1 MPNPLSSVVLSAS
14 VMTHPRRIADA
25 RRVLD
30 SLGIADACLAVDPEP
45 DGPPSSLRAS
55 QVAFSSAERFDST
68 HHLVLQDDV
77 RVCADFAGSVRAA
90 AERHSGAAL
99 SLFVEW
105 GSRTAC
111 LARWAVFTGAGA
123 VPVVNPYMPT
133 LALLLP
139 RDLAVDMGRFMADA
153 EGRSDDRA
161 ALRFLRER
169 GTSTLVAAPNLV
181 EHEDLP
187 SIKGND
193 GHGLRRSACF
203 AAEGARFDGQVLDL
217 PPLLPFLRW
226 NTGEA
231 VVIDTGNDVPEAHR
245 PTADVLAEWGAA
257 PEELRRDC
265 AEHLGS
271 DSGPLFALWTTAAA
285 FGAVQQQHWP
295 GTVAGLRARR
305 DDPLVGRALATFAPG
320 ALRVALDPDRLARLS
335 GRLVPAVLAAVEY
348 GARLTTAR
356 RA

>member
-1 MPNPLSSVVLSAS
+1 MLSAS

-30 SLGIADACLAVDPEP
+30 SLGVADACIAVDPEP

-55 QVAFSSAERFDST
+55 QVAFSSAERFGST

-77 RVCADFAGSVRAA
+77 RVCADFAASVRDA
-90 AERHSGAAL
+90 AERNSGAAL

-105 GSRTAC
+105 GSRTAY
-111 LARWAVFTGAGA
+111 LTRWAVFTGAGA

-169 GTSTLVAAPNLV
+169 GTPALVAAPNLV

-203 AAEGARFDGQVLDL
+203 AAEGARFGGPVLDL

-231 VVIDTGNDVPEAHR
+231 VVIDTGDDVPGAHR
-245 PTADVLAEWGAA
+245 PTAGVLAEWGAA

-320 ALRVALDPDRLARLS
+320 ALRVALDPDRLAQLS
-335 GRLVPAVLAAVEY
+335 GRLVPAVLAAMEY
-348 GARLTTAR
+348 GARLTAAR
-356 RA
+356 PA